1 MTTAGEPTRASPTS
15 LPPRSC
21 CSSSRTTL
29 VTCCAGE
36 NAVSTSSPTAFSRT
50 RLVNSLTTLKWT
62 SASRSATRIS
72 FSAFSMC
79 HALRLASPRRVLKTR
94 SILSC
99 RLSNIRVPKAK
110 INGFRSRL
118 PVPGYQDGPH
128 CSENRRERPGRLLC
142 RLDVHRLRRLS
153 PDRAHGFLRHRRPVG
168 RLSPTGDG
176 RGVAGGAAGPDRL
189 SDRFHRRHRQARHE
203 GRDRELARA
212 DQRGR
217 LSLRLH
223 VRVIVRRDQLLPAG
237 CKDAGRFAAI
247 RQSARQEHRGDGRSS
262 PYVAH
267 TSGRRRRSRKVS
279 PALRM

>member
-1 MTTAGEPTRASPTS
+1 MTTAGLPTS
-15 LPPRSC
+15 ARPTAVPPRSC
-21 CSSSRTTL
+21 CNSSRTTF

-128 CSENRRERPGRLLC
+128 CSENRRKRPGRLLC

-153 PDRAHGFLRHRRPVG
+153 PDCAHGLLRHRRPVG
-168 RLSPTGDG
+168 RLSPTGDD
-176 RGVAGGAAGPDRL
+176 RGVAGGAAGVDRL
-189 SDRFHRRHRQARHE
+189 PDGFDRRRCQTRHE
-203 GRDRELARA
+203 SCSGELAGA
-212 DQRGR
+212 HHRGC
-217 LSLRLH
+217 LSLRIHL
-223 VRVIVRRDQLLPAG
+223 RVILRRDQLLPA
-237 CKDAGRFAAI
+237 
-247 RQSARQEHRGDGRSS
+247 
-262 PYVAH
+262 
-267 TSGRRRRSRKVS
+267 
-279 PALRM
+279 